1 MLLNIKYYKYRNHYW
16 IIRGHRLEGKNEESI
31 DVDNTSSVQSTN
43 NEGQGNGQEES
54 EDDSESISHEVNG
67 SLDEENGDDHT
78 GQEIKA
84 KLDESE
90 PDVNSDK
97 VKSRG
102 LVGFFKKF
110 STRKSTDTCA
120 KNENDTS
127 TEQDAEQLEEDNNE
141 TVTTSADK
149 SNKDEAKHN
158 VSFFRKIGF
167 KKKTQEE
174 INTIE
179 QKTDDDQASNSRYEF
194 VAIIWDI
201 LGFLHAG

>member
-1 MLLNIKYYKYRNHYW
+1 M
-16 IIRGHRLEGKNEESI
+16 
-31 DVDNTSSVQSTN
+31 
-43 NEGQGNGQEES
+43 
-54 EDDSESISHEVNG
+54 
-67 SLDEENGDDHT
+67 
-78 GQEIKA
+78 
-84 KLDESE
+84 
-90 PDVNSDK
+90 NSDK

-127 TEQDAEQLEEDNNE
+127 TDQDAEQLEEDNNE
-141 TVTTSADK
+141 TVLTSADK

-194 VAIIWDI
+194 VAII
-201 LGFLHAG
+201 